1 MNSGLLLMSDLVKIE
16 FSAIKVGKPLPWPV
30 FDGTGQMLL
39 KKGYCID
46 SESQIESLIERGV
59 YRTGSSTIDEV
70 KSVKYQVVSPFC
82 ELGSMAEMLKKA
94 FKDLFDEKSSAIGK
108 LNIVC
113 ERINEICKHD
123 PDACIAS
130 IHLYS
135 KDPSAEEYALYYAIL
150 CAIMAPKLGFS
161 DTQNKQLII
170 AALTANVALQPYLD
184 KLNTFK
190 CQLTDKQ
197 RTLVRQHPEQSIKIL
212 AKAGINDE
220 ELFNIIIQHHEKVD
234 GTGYPKEVSETDL
247 LQQSKLLSVCEHYV
261 ALVSKRAYR
270 ETSKTNEALREVYRR
285 ASKDTTETL
294 YLTFIKTLSVYPP
307 GTFVRLSN
315 NEVAVI
321 TKRPSNE
328 SGYQMKAILSP
339 RGGPYAGCFSRDSSL
354 ADHKIEETVQPDSIP
369 SLNLAELWGYLQ

>member
-1 MNSGLLLMSDLVKIE
+1 MSDLVKIE

-59 YRTGSSTIDEV
+59 YRTGSTSLDEA
-70 KSVKYQVVSPFC
+70 KSVKAQIVSPFC
-82 ELGSMAEMLKKA
+82 ELGAMTEMLKKA
-94 FKDLFDEKSSAIGK
+94 FKELFDERPSAVGK

-113 ERINEICKHD
+113 ERIIEICSND
-123 PDACIAS
+123 PDACIAA

-135 KDPSAEEYALYYAIL
+135 KDPSPEEYALYYAIL
-150 CAIMAPKLGFS
+150 CAIMSPKLGLS
-161 DTQNKQLII
+161 ETQNKQLIL
-170 AALTANVALQPYLD
+170 AALTANIALQPYLE

-190 CQLTDKQ
+190 SQLTDKQ
-197 RTLVRQHPEQSIKIL
+197 RTLVQRHPEQSIELL
-212 AKAGINDE
+212 AKVGINDE
-220 ELFNIIIQHHEKVD
+220 VLFKIIIQHHETVD
-234 GTGYPKEVSETDL
+234 GTGYPREISESEL
-247 LQQSKLLSVCEHYV
+247 LQQAKLLSVCEHYV

-270 ETSKTNEALREVYRR
+270 EKSKTNEALREVYRR
-285 ASKDTTETL
+285 ASKDATETL
-294 YLTFIKTLSVYPP
+294 YLIFIKTLSVYPP
-307 GTFVRLSN
+307 GTFVRLKN

-321 TKRPSNE
+321 TKRPSKDE
-328 SGYQMKAILSP
+328 SYQMKAILSP

-354 ADHKIEETVQPDSIP
+354 ADHKIEETVQPDTIP